1 MNKLTQWL
9 IIGLLI
15 ILIVVMIKIDN
26 TLRIISHRTLE
37 IHTTL
42 TQSIKSELVNQQQ
55 TLGLIEGNVW
65 ELKDV
70 LLDDFSYYMKKLTN

>member
-15 ILIVVMIKIDN
+15 VLIVVMIKIDN

-37 IHTTL
+37 VKTTL
-42 TQSIKSELVNQQQ
+42 TESIKNELVNQQK
-55 TLGLIEGNVW
+55 TLDLI
-65 ELKDV
+65 K
-70 LLDDFSYYMKKLTN
+70 

>member
-1 MNKLTQWL
+1 MNKFTQWL

-37 IHTTL
+37 VKTTL
-42 TQSIKSELVNQQQ
+42 TESIKNELVNQQK
-55 TLGLIEGNVW
+55 TLDLIEWNVW

>member
-15 ILIVVMIKIDN
+15 VLIVVMIKIDN

-37 IHTTL
+37 VKTTL
-42 TQSIKSELVNQQQ
+42 TESIKNELVNQQK
-55 TLGLIEGNVW
+55 TLDLIKWNVW